1 MSRGTPIPVLAAIVG
16 SVGALAVLWVSPAVG
31 LVLAGAVIVAGL
43 VLLATGRPAVGA
55 VVALMPFAVFLL
67 VSQVVGS
74 LWFKPYRVPSASM
87 EPTIQIGDRIL
98 ADRHDH
104 VPHLGDLVI
113 AHPPV
118 GAVENRCAIPRS
130 EEARAP
136 CARAM
141 HDLSDIVFI
150 KRVVAGPGDTIAFR
164 DGLVIRNGR
173 PVSEPYARSCTDAIC
188 ELPQAITVPK
198 GAWFLAGDFR
208 GESDD
213 SRFWGP
219 VPTKAITG
227 VVRYR
232 YWPLKSAGRL

>member
-1 MSRGTPIPVLAAIVG
+1 MPIPVVAAIVA
-16 SVGALAVLWVSPAVG
+16 SIVALAVLWVAPAAG

-43 VLLATGRPAVGA
+43 VLLATGRAAVGI

-67 VSQVVGS
+67 ASQVVGT
-74 LWFKPYRVPSASM
+74 LWFKPYRVPSGSM
-87 EPTIQIGDRIL
+87 EPTIEVGDRIL
-98 ADRHDH
+98 ADRHDRSPH
-104 VPHLGDLVI
+104 VGDVVI

-118 GAVENRCAIPRS
+118 GAVESRCGTPRPDDA
-130 EEARAP
+130 EAA
-136 CARAM
+136 CARATRE
-141 HDLSDIVFI
+141 LADIVFI

-164 DGLVIRNGR
+164 DGLVVRNGR

-188 ELPQAITVPK
+188 ELPQAITIPR

-227 VVRYR
+227 VVKYR
-232 YWPLKSAGRL
+232 YWPLKDAGRL

>member
-1 MSRGTPIPVLAAIVG
+1 MPIGVVVALVA
-16 SVGALAVLWVSPAVG
+16 SVVALAVLWVAPAGG
-31 LVLAGAVIVAGL
+31 LVLACVVIVAGL
-43 VLLATGRPAVGA
+43 VLLATGRHAVGI

-67 VSQVVGS
+67 ASQVVGT
-74 LWFKPYRVPSASM
+74 LWFKPYRVPSGSM
-87 EPTIQIGDRIL
+87 EPTIEIGDRIL
-98 ADRHDH
+98 ADRHDRSPH
-104 VPHLGDLVI
+104 VGDVVI

-118 GAVENRCAIPRS
+118 GAVESRCGTPRRDD
-130 EEARAP
+130 AKAA
-136 CARAM
+136 CARATPE
-141 HDLSDIVFI
+141 LSDVVFI

-164 DGLVIRNGR
+164 DGLVVRNGR

-188 ELPQAITVPK
+188 ELPQAITVPE

-227 VVRYR
+227 VVKYR
-232 YWPLKSAGRL
+232 YWPLKDAGRL

>member
-1 MSRGTPIPVLAAIVG
+1 MSRRTPVAVLLAIVA
-16 SVGALAVLWVSPAVG
+16 SVAALGALWVSPAVG
-31 LVLAGAVIVAGL
+31 LAVAGAVIVAGL
-43 VLLATGRPAVGA
+43 VLLATGRSAVGA

-74 LWFKPYRVPSASM
+74 LWFKPYRVPSGSM
-87 EPTIQIGDRIL
+87 EPTIEIGDRIL

-104 VPHLGDLVI
+104 APHVGQIVI
-113 AHPPV
+113 VHPPV
-118 GAVENRCAIPRS
+118 GAVDSRCGTPRPDN
-130 EEARAP
+130 AQAP
-136 CARAM
+136 CARATPGQ
-141 HDLSDIVFI
+141 SDIVFI

-164 DGLVIRNGR
+164 DGLVVRNGR
-173 PVSEPYARSCTDAIC
+173 PVSEPYARSCTEAIC

-208 GESDD
+208 GDSDD

-227 VVRYR
+227 IVKYR